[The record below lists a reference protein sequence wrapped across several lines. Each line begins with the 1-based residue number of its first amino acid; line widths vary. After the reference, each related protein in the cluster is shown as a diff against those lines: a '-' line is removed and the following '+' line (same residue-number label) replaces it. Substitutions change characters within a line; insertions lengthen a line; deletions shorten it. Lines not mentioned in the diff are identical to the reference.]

1 MLFPEKMGFGG
12 GIMREDR
19 MERVFRVLRGTLAAG
34 AITLLLMAGIT
45 LLVIYAGLRTAHLT
59 AINQAVKLVSILAG
73 TLLAVG
79 IGGEKGLLTGALV
92 GMLYMLLGYGFYSLI
107 DGSEPTAKVLAME
120 IAAGA
125 LVGAVTGVVL
135 ANLRGRRA

>member
-1 MLFPEKMGFGG
+1 
-12 GIMREDR
+12 MREDR

>member
-1 MLFPEKMGFGG
+1 
-12 GIMREDR
+12 MREDK